1 MASKLV
7 KNATAPTPTAAA
19 AMMVT
24 SAAWKRRSHS
34 SAACTLGSPMLGIPG
49 GVLIG
54 GLGLGWA
61 AGGAA
66 ALRLCIGWRS
76 LGSAAGGGTAAE
88 HDGGDG
94 QAQPSDGDRAG
105 DGQHH
110 GDGGGRVH
118 PAQRLQRQHRRRQAG
133 RLRLVEVVDL
143 DRRARLAAVYWLQ
156 QWWFLPCQMRV
167 QRVAECEWRRGG
179 NAQRSWPSSLPGW
192 SGGRSAAR
200 SASLGSASSSHP
212 GS

>member
-1 MASKLV
+1 MTSKLV

-76 LGSAAGGGTAAE
+76 LGSA
-88 HDGGDG
+88 
-94 QAQPSDGDRAG
+94 DRKST
-105 DGQHH
+105 
-110 GDGGGRVH
+110 
-118 PAQRLQRQHRRRQAG
+118 RL
-133 RLRLVEVVDL
+133 
-143 DRRARLAAVYWLQ
+143 
-156 QWWFLPCQMRV
+156 
-167 QRVAECEWRRGG
+167 
-179 NAQRSWPSSLPGW
+179 N
-192 SGGRSAAR
+192 
-200 SASLGSASSSHP
+200 SSHVAI
-212 GS
+212 SYAVFCL